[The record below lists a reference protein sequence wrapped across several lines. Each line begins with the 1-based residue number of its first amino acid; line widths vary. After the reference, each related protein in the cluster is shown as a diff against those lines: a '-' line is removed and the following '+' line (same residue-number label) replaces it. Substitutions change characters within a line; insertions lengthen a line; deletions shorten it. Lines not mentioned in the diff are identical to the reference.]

1 MAEIGH
7 STLKRKKP
15 LALVDACWE
24 DVCSMILQEQEH
36 TKFLAGRG
44 YSSGKGPSLGEQA
57 QTEKRK
63 QMKRVRDYTQAFKEQ
78 QINIAEESWG
88 DFIPNKKA
96 KHRHPENSVFPVQ
109 GSESARMDTEN
120 VQMSDTGHVSSLGK
134 ARGLN
139 DNPLLAFLQGFKI
152 TKCYGCKSKFGP
164 TMRESPNDLIIKM
177 QV

>member
-36 TKFLAGRG
+36 NKFLAGRG
-44 YSSGKGPSLGEQA
+44 YSSGKGPSLGDQA

-78 QINIAEESWG
+78 TINISEESG
-88 DFIPNKKA
+88 GL
-96 KHRHPENSVFPVQ
+96 HP
-109 GSESARMDTEN
+109 
-120 VQMSDTGHVSSLGK
+120 K
-134 ARGLN
+134 
-139 DNPLLAFLQGFKI
+139 
-152 TKCYGCKSKFGP
+152 
-164 TMRESPNDLIIKM
+164 
-177 QV
+177 